1 LETSNKKSGPS
12 FRLFSIE
19 KTKGDMKDAYE
30 RSERE
35 RERERDVG
43 IKLAMSL
50 KTEKTRSRWKYP
62 EVTEFSDIYSR

>member
-1 LETSNKKSGPS
+1 
-12 FRLFSIE
+12 
-19 KTKGDMKDAYE
+19 MKDAYE
-30 RSERE
+30 RSE